1 LVTLKVYDLLGR
13 EVATLLNEV
22 KQPGSYSVTWDAS
35 GFASGVYYYKLQAGS
50 FNEIKKMVLI
60 R

>member
-1 LVTLKVYDLLGR
+1 MYDILGR

-22 KQPGSYSVTWDAS
+22 KQPGRYQITWDA
-35 GFASGVYYYKLQAGS
+35 GKAASGVYFYQLMTGSVFLQR
-50 FNEIKKMVLI
+50 KMLLV

>member
-1 LVTLKVYDLLGR
+1 LTIVRVFDVLGR

-22 KQPGSYSVTWDAS
+22 KQPGTHTVRFDGTHL
-35 GFASGVYYYKLQAGS
+35 ASGVYICRVTAGS
-50 FNEIKKMVLI
+50 FVASRKMLLM